1 MDINNPLVKAL
12 SQLTED
18 IRLFI
23 ELSLQETDAS
33 WDEWL
38 DHVMQDISIKCWERK
53 NCSKDDCPAYR
64 NIKGR
69 CWLIAGTMCSGRVQG
84 EFALKYKSCTECEVF
99 QESVFTD
106 PVTEIYEHILTLV
119 HSLKNTQE
127 KLKTLA
133 VRDSL
138 TGVFNRNFFNEVI
151 LNEIERTR
159 RYGQAFL
166 IIMIDI
172 DHFKYINDTFGH
184 LHGDRMLRE
193 CATVLGSAIRS
204 SDLLVRYGGDE
215 FVIISPFDQGE
226 PCDHILERIYMQIAE
241 WNSFNKDGE
250 YRLSVSLGC
259 SRFEQGKNLM
269 EVIAEADQQ
278 MYVKKEQKGAGNGS
292 PSTRQD

>member
-1 MDINNPLVKAL
+1 MDKNHPLVKAL

-38 DHVMQDISIKCWERK
+38 DHIMQDSLVRCWERK
-53 NCSKDDCPAYR
+53 HCTKIDCPAYK
-64 NIKGR
+64 NTKGR
-69 CWLIAGTMCSGRVQG
+69 CWLVAGTMCSGKVQG

-133 VRDSL
+133 IRDPL
-138 TGVFNRNFFNEVI
+138 TGAFNRNFFNEVI

-159 RYGQAFL
+159 RYGKAFL

-172 DHFKYINDTFGH
+172 DRFKYINDTFGH

-193 CATVLGSAIRS
+193 CTSALSGAIRA

-215 FVIISPFDQGE
+215 FVIVSPFDHGE
-226 PCDHILERIYMQIAE
+226 PCNHILERINDQIAQ
-241 WNSFNKDGE
+241 WNEDNKGGE
-250 YRLSVSLGC
+250 YNLAISIGC

-269 EVIAEADQQ
+269 DVIADADKN
-278 MYVKKEQKGAGNGS
+278 MYIHKEGKIAENGS
-292 PSTRQD
+292 SQVKD